1 MKLPLVPYT
10 GRVWRLVE
18 AQHVVA
24 TLRLVDSLEEQAILE
39 NILERDK
46 PPVPDDCAHLHYL
59 MTAPFRYGLYPED
72 SRFRRK
78 GQTPGVFYAAEEAVT
93 AAMETVWYRLRFFA
107 AAPEA
112 KLPTGAAD
120 YTGFAV
126 DVAAEAVD
134 LMDGPL
140 VTEREK
146 WTDPTDYSAC
156 LELADAARATGAGAI
171 RYQSVRDPDRR
182 ANLAVLECAA
192 FAKPKPVARETW
204 RIMLK
209 DGGAVVLREWPK
221 AAWEVRV
228 AEDRLAWSKS

>member
-1 MKLPLVPYT
+1 MNVLLAPYA

-24 TLRLVDSLEEQAILE
+24 TLRLVDSLEEQTVLE
-39 NILERDK
+39 DILERAK
-46 PPVPDDCAHLHYL
+46 PAVPKDCQHLHYL
-59 MTAPFRYGLYPED
+59 MAAPFRYGLYPDD

-78 GQTPGVFYAAEEAVT
+78 GLTPGVFYAAEKALT
-93 AAMETVWYRLRFFA
+93 AAMETVWYRLQFFA

-112 KLPTGAAD
+112 ELPERAAE

-140 VTEREK
+140 AVERAK
-146 WTDPTDYSAC
+146 WTDPNDYTAC
-156 LELADAARATGAGAI
+156 LELAEQARDAGAGAI
-171 RYQSVRDPDRR
+171 RYQSVRDPDGR
-182 ANLAVLECAA
+182 ANLAVLVCAA
-192 FAKPKPVARETW
+192 FAAPEPVARESW

-209 DGGAVVLREWPK
+209 PGGAVVLREWPK
-221 AAWEVRV
+221 AAWEVRL
-228 AEDRLAWSKS
+228 AEGRLVWG